1 MRPPRRSGHRCF
13 RRPARHAL
21 PHSTGRTISWLLLW
35 FVFMFLSGAGPPPEV
50 LPTSLQRIG
59 SWLPL
64 TPIVELLQ
72 TPWLTGEWATPQSL
86 VAVGLLV
93 VSAGA
98 SWSFY
103 RWE

>member
-1 MRPPRRSGHRCF
+1 MAIAAFGVLLGTLFPT
-13 RRPARHAL
+13 ARAAQ
-21 PHSTGRTISWLLLW
+21 SVGLLLW